1 MNKLD
6 TLEGLRGF
14 AAAYVFLHHL
24 NPLQG
29 TMFELLFKFGQEAVI
44 LFFLVSGFVIY
55 YAQNRSGAHTTMA
68 SFLRARALRIY
79 PIFLAALAV
88 AAVVAVAT
96 NEPGC
101 LRVQPLLAN
110 LLMLQDQVGMR
121 RGAWFP
127 TFCSNSAL
135 WSLSYEWWFY
145 VGFALLCVR
154 RGHPGPRAQR
164 RIVSAVALV
173 GTASYLVYPSP
184 PALFGSYFSIWWTG
198 LELCRQ
204 YLDEGRVSFRGQRFA
219 LLLLA
224 ACTAIWLLP
233 AVRVLL
239 AGTYVS
245 PGLEPFGQ
253 VRHFGAALV
262 ICVTGIGLC
271 ARPDTS
277 RLRRLGAAP
286 FTMFRWLAPVSYALY
301 ATHNPILYWLI
312 VLKPGRMLLCL
323 VGTLAS
329 LLLAYV
335 LEIALQP
342 RIAAYFAQPH
352 PLPPAPLVE
361 AEVQVEVEVEFSREG

>member
-1 MNKLD
+1 
-6 TLEGLRGF
+6 
-14 AAAYVFLHHL
+14 
-24 NPLQG
+24 
-29 TMFELLFKFGQEAVI
+29 
-44 LFFLVSGFVIY
+44 
-55 YAQNRSGAHTTMA
+55 
-68 SFLRARALRIY
+68 
-79 PIFLAALAV
+79 
-88 AAVVAVAT
+88 
-96 NEPGC
+96 
-101 LRVQPLLAN
+101 
-110 LLMLQDQVGMR
+110 MR

-164 RIVSAVALV
+164 RIVAAVALA

-184 PALFGSYFSIWWTG
+184 PGLFASYFAIWWTG
-198 LELCRQ
+198 LEICRQ

-219 LLLLA
+219 LLLQA
-224 ACTAIWLLP
+224 TCTAIWLLP
-233 AVRVLL
+233 AVRALL

-271 ARPDTS
+271 ERADTS

-312 VLKPGRMLLCL
+312 CLKPGRMLLCL

-329 LLLAYV
+329 LLVAYV
-335 LEIALQP
+335 LEIVLQP
-342 RIAAYFAQPH
+342 RIAAYFPQPQS
-352 PLPPAPLVE
+352 LPPAPLVE
-361 AEVQVEVEVEFSREG
+361 AKAEVAVEAGAVYERFGFALHSIVQKGSWSFARDELARQIASAPAGHSGSGAPLTYNACKTGAHLAPAEPGNERGNATNGLRTQWIFERRTEA